1 MTFMVILWQHHS
13 IFMEHMKGENYKSI
27 STKSR
32 IIDVSTYTKLQS
44 PFEFKLQKEDI
55 IAAFRYA
62 DVNQDNA
69 ISFTDFTQSL
79 AKVGVVKDDDDARET
94 WLNLDKFGRE
104 LKEYNKIL
112 HNWLCRIVS
121 CDHLARQPF
130 KTDPDQRKLTWKER
144 TDALHSVPR
153 LLDHLDDPHLALLI
167 ERILSKIPSN
177 APSDS
182 TNMHMPSKTPTN
194 NPSVTLCGK
203 AYAK

>member
-1 MTFMVILWQHHS
+1 
-13 IFMEHMKGENYKSI
+13 MEHMKGENYKSI

-32 IIDVSTYTKLQS
+32 IIDVSTYAKLQS

-79 AKVGVVKDDDDARET
+79 VKVGVVKDDDDAREM
-94 WLNLDKFGRE
+94 WLILNPSNSSKGVNLDKFGRE

-121 CDHLARQPF
+121 CNH
-130 KTDPDQRKLTWKER
+130 
-144 TDALHSVPR
+144 
-153 LLDHLDDPHLALLI
+153 
-167 ERILSKIPSN
+167 
-177 APSDS
+177 
-182 TNMHMPSKTPTN
+182 
-194 NPSVTLCGK
+194 
-203 AYAK
+203 